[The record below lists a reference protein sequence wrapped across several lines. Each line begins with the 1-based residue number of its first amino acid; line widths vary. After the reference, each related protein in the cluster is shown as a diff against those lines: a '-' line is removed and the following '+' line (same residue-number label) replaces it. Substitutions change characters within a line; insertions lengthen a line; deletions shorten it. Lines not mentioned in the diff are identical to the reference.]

1 MFLIDIKKAFNSLSH
16 SFSLA
21 YLKKFGFGP
30 DFIRW
35 VKILLES
42 QESCII
48 KAGTATSYFNFEK
61 GACQGDPVAA
71 YLLILCL
78 EVLFLL
84 VKANHKIWGV
94 NIFQYTNLYT
104 AYLDDTTLFL
114 KIKTLLGN

>member
-30 DFIRW
+30 DFIRC

-48 KAGTATSYFNFEK
+48 KAGTTTSCFNFEK

-104 AYLDDTTLFL
+104 AYPDDTTLFL